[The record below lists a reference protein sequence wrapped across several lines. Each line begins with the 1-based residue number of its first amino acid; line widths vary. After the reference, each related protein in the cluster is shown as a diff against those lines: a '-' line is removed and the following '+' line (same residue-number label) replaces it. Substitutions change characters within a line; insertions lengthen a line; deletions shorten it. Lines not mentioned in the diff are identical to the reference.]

1 MGNALFIVWRES
13 TEALLVV
20 GILYAWLNKHPDV
33 RRGMRY
39 LWGGVATGVG
49 LALVLA
55 AVMLGIAR
63 LLSDQALEYFQL
75 AMMVVA
81 SVLIVQMVF
90 WMRQHGRT
98 FKREL
103 EHDMQKNARSANWWG
118 LLIVVA
124 LAVGRESAE
133 TVVFL
138 YGLGAQNESLGR
150 FLTVIALGLAGAF
163 ATFWLLQKGG
173 KVVSWRI
180 FFRVSEIVL
189 LLLAGALLG
198 YNDEQWNAFNV
209 IIQLGAILAII
220 VLYWRT
226 FWAVLE
232 GLIRG
237 NPVSLRFVRNI
248 LIGFV
253 PSAILGFLL
262 INRIEAL
269 LLKPAVVAW
278 AFILGGMAILVIEKM
293 VKNTPVVGVADM
305 PLKTVIGV
313 GLIQCLS
320 MIPGVSRSGATIMGG
335 LSLGVERRT
344 AAEFSFFLA
353 IPTMLGATTLEL
365 LKHRDEI
372 VAGASGVGFGTVA
385 VGFVVS
391 FVVALVVVRAF
402 VHYISRHG
410 FAPFAWY
417 RIVAGVAALA
427 WLAMR

>member
-150 FLTVIALGLAGAF
+150 FLAVIALGLAGAF

-189 LLLAGALLG
+189 LLLAGALLVSAVDKLIALDVLPALVDPTWDTSAVLDDSGRVGGLVASLTG
-198 YNDEQWNAFNV
+198 YRARPALLPV
-209 IIQLGAILAII
+209 LALA
-220 VLYWRT
+220 VY
-226 FWAVLE
+226 WAV
-232 GLIRG
+232 
-237 NPVSLRFVRNI
+237 VVTFLRR
-248 LIGFV
+248 
-253 PSAILGFLL
+253 A
-262 INRIEAL
+262 
-269 LLKPAVVAW
+269 
-278 AFILGGMAILVIEKM
+278 
-293 VKNTPVVGVADM
+293 
-305 PLKTVIGV
+305 
-313 GLIQCLS
+313 
-320 MIPGVSRSGATIMGG
+320 SR
-335 LSLGVERRT
+335 
-344 AAEFSFFLA
+344 
-353 IPTMLGATTLEL
+353 
-365 LKHRDEI
+365 
-372 VAGASGVGFGTVA
+372 
-385 VGFVVS
+385 
-391 FVVALVVVRAF
+391 
-402 VHYISRHG
+402 
-410 FAPFAWY
+410 
-417 RIVAGVAALA
+417 
-427 WLAMR
+427 